1 MTRPTPHAATGLGAV
16 AMSFGLSMRA
26 TGLVLR
32 GLGRAIRLLWRAAM
46 AWALLMAGRPG
57 EDEVMVLRRRKWI
70 ALTFLALPVAGATLV
85 APVPMLR
92 TVGAVPMLAS
102 LVLVAG
108 AGWRAR
114 RLTRRARRQPTAAV
128 PGPAPAVWW
137 GDYHPTA
144 RSTELEQTLGNTL
157 WHLAAAGV
165 SVDTALYAARAMP
178 QRSQLWLLTVAE
190 ANLAALGR
198 LEDQHGQGVTFGA
211 TDAAV
216 WLFPFC
222 EGLRAWIG
230 LRPNVPTEPALNHPT
245 QP

>member
-1 MTRPTPHAATGLGAV
+1 MTRPTPTPVSGPGAV
-16 AMSFGLSMRA
+16 AWSFGLGLRA

-32 GLGRAIRLLWRAAM
+32 ALTRALGLLWRAVV
-46 AWALLMAGRPG
+46 AWARLRAGRPG
-57 EDEVMVLRRRKWI
+57 EDEAMVLRRRKWI
-70 ALTFLALPVAGATLV
+70 ALTFLALPAAGATLI

-92 TVGAVPMLAS
+92 TVGLVPMLAS

-108 AGWRAR
+108 AVWRAR
-114 RLTRRARRQPTAAV
+114 RMTRRARPQPTAAV

-165 SVDTALYAARAMP
+165 SVDTALSAARAMP

-198 LEDQHGQGVTFGA
+198 LEDQHRQGITFGA

-230 LRPNVPTEPALNHPT
+230 LRPNVPTEPALNHTT